1 MSSFLPPLVCH
12 YCSSCLLSR
21 RGGRSARTRI
31 GVQQRCSVAIGP
43 GVGEGRGLSCCS
55 KHRQPVL
62 GFLSVVVGR
71 LALPLCPSTTQY
83 SRTRLTHCFFS
94 FVLCSRLTFNSI
106 KHRPLRPLPH
116 LFSADNRNGTSVI
129 LPMTLSVRP
138 HVHPLSN
145 AAAALWCGVT
155 SARSDRCPRFTC
167 RGPRL
172 LTPVVGPR
180 CGAPT

>member
-1 MSSFLPPLVCH
+1 MLALEE
-12 YCSSCLLSR
+12 R
-21 RGGRSARTRI
+21 RGGKSARTRI
-31 GVQQRCSVAIGP
+31 GVQQRRSVAIGP
-43 GVGEGRGLSCCS
+43 GVGEGARDGMAERGLSCCS

-83 SRTRLTHCFFS
+83 SRTRLPHCFFS
-94 FVLCSRLTFNSI
+94 FLLCSRPAFNSI

-155 SARSDRCPRFTC
+155 SARSDRCPGFTC
-167 RGPRL
+167 RGLRL